1 MKQVSTEPMLS
12 TYLHSRGAKL
22 GLPIGGTFEL
32 TARCNFRCPMCYI
45 HSCSEKAGET
55 KTELTAAQWIA
66 LAREARDMGMVF
78 ALLTGG
84 EPFLRTDF
92 FEIYHAMKAMGLMI
106 SINTNGSLMRGAVLE
121 ELLEDPPTRVNVS
134 LYGASAET
142 YRRMCGQ
149 DAFETVADNIRALK
163 KAGVDVRINLSIT
176 PYNRNDIS
184 RIYEIARELDVHI
197 KATSYMYPPIRV
209 NGGQF
214 GCGAR
219 LTPEE
224 AAQCSVAW
232 DKLRLSEDAFAE
244 RAKQM
249 RALAKIENEICGADP
264 EEGIACRAGSSS
276 FWLTWDGRMLPC
288 GMLPY
293 PEAYPLRSGFEEA
306 WQEIRKATKQIRM
319 PRECGACEYRPVCA
333 VCPAV
338 CVTET
343 GCFDKKPDYLCRM
356 TEATVRL
363 AEEACR
369 IEAER

>member
-1 MKQVSTEPMLS
+1 MLS
-12 TYLHSRGAKL
+12 TYLHSRGAKF

-45 HSCSEKAGET
+45 HSCSKDGADAARGE
-55 KTELTAAQWIA
+55 LSAAQWTA
-66 LAREARDMGMVF
+66 LAREAKNMGMVF

-84 EPFLRTDF
+84 EPFLRKDF

-106 SINTNGSLMRGAVLE
+106 SINTNGSLLQGAVRE

-134 LYGASAET
+134 LYGGCAET

-149 DAFETVADNIRALK
+149 DAFETVVDNIRALK

-176 PYNRNDIS
+176 PENRNDIGK
-184 RIYEIARELDVHI
+184 IYAIACELDVHI
-197 KATSYMYPPIRV
+197 KASSYMYPPIRV

-214 GCGAR
+214 GCGYR
-219 LTPEE
+219 MPPEE

-232 DKLRLSEDAFAE
+232 DRLRLSEDAFAKLAE
-244 RAKQM
+244 QM
-249 RALAKIENEICGADP
+249 RELTEIEADACGADL

-293 PEAYPLRSGFEEA
+293 PEANPLQFGFNKA
-306 WQEIRKATKQIRM
+306 WEDIRKATRQIRM
-319 PRECGACEYRPVCA
+319 PRECGVCEKRPVCA

-356 TEATVRL
+356 TEAIVSLT
-363 AEEACR
+363 EEACR
-369 IEAER
+369 IKDEQ